1 MPLDPQIAALLEQL
15 NQAPP
20 MSLGTPEQARASFR
34 QMTVA
39 AAAFGPEIEVGE
51 IIDREVPGAA
61 GPLPARLYKPTQ
73 DPPEGTGREAED
85 PLGVDYPTLVFFH
98 GGGFVIGD
106 IASYDAQCR
115 TLCRD
120 GRTAVLSVEY
130 RVAPEDPFPA
140 AAEDAIAAAAWALDN
155 AGDLGGDPDRV
166 AVGGD
171 SAGGNLAAVAAQ
183 ALRGHEP
190 ALAGQLLL
198 YPVTDFSE
206 ERPSVAEN
214 GEGLFLTGDDMRWF
228 REKYIADASR
238 TDPRASPLHAE
249 DLSGLPPALVVT
261 AEFDPLRDDGEA
273 YAVALEAA
281 GVPVVKLRF
290 DGLIH
295 GFFAMGTVSTAAASA
310 IEEIGAELRKLLD
323 GANTRA

>member
-1 MPLDPQIAALLEQL
+1 MPLDSQIAALLEQL

-20 MSLGTPEQARASFR
+20 MSLGSVEDARSGFSQMVLAAASFS
-34 QMTVA
+34 
-39 AAAFGPEIEVGE
+39 PEIEVGE
-51 IIDREVPGAA
+51 ITDIEVAGGA
-61 GPLPARLYKPTQ
+61 GPLPARLY
-73 DPPEGTGREAED
+73 R
-85 PLGVDYPTLVFFH
+85 PLGAEGPIATLVFFH

-106 IASYDAQCR
+106 ITTYDAQCR
-115 TLCRD
+115 TLCRE
-120 GRTAVLSVEY
+120 GRIAVLSVEY

-140 AAEDAIAAAAWALDN
+140 AADDAVAAGTWALDH
-155 AGDLGGDPDRV
+155 AAELGGDPDRI

-206 ERPSVAEN
+206 ERPSVTEN
-214 GEGLFLTGDDMRWF
+214 GDGLFLTGEDMRWF
-228 REKYIADASR
+228 RDKYIGEHSR
-238 TDPRASPLHAE
+238 TDPKASPLYAE
-249 DLSGLPPALVVT
+249 DLSGLPPAVVIT

-273 YAVALEAA
+273 YADALETA
-281 GVPVVKLRF
+281 GVPVVRRRF

-295 GFFAMGTVSTAAASA
+295 GFFAMGTVSTAAANA
-310 IEEIGAELRKLLD
+310 VEEVGAELRDLLEV
-323 GANTRA
+323 ANAPA